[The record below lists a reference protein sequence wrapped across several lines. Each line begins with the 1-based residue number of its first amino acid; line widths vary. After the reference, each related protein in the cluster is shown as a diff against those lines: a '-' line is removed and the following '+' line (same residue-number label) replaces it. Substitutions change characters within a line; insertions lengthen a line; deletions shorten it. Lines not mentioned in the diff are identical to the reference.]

1 MTEWDVPGYDVVEL
15 LGFGSSG
22 EVWRARERSSG
33 RVVALRRLAGGDRQA
48 LAEIRRCATVVR
60 SLPSAHVV
68 RLRTTARA
76 GRDDVLVLDHADG
89 GSLAALCAR
98 RGQLSAGE
106 VVTALAPIAAALGQ
120 AHEHGLIH
128 GRVSASSI
136 LLSAEGKPLLDGLGL
151 ACLYDPEDGLDPT
164 GGLGASAD
172 VWALGALAQVLLT
185 GAEPGT
191 ESLAALASTAP
202 LPLVRAVEA
211 ALAFDPTTRPSATDL
226 AASLLAACPAA
237 ALRGVAAAPLPTAP
251 SSRLRASRAVRR
263 PTLPGAAAVVA
274 VVAVVA
280 VGWTWG
286 AASSPRA
293 ATVAPPSATLTE
305 PSSDW
310 RTILTQLDSAR
321 AQAFAHAD
329 PQRLTEVYAPTSRL
343 LADDTRAVAG
353 LRRLRRTA
361 QGVEHVL
368 HSLTA
373 VRTATDRV
381 ELEVV
386 EALAAYDVQDA
397 SGTVLASQSASAPAK
412 HVVVL
417 VQTTVGWRVAE
428 VRQAG

>member
-1 MTEWDVPGYDVVEL
+1 MARAG
-15 LGFGSSG
+15 LGL
-22 EVWRARERSSG
+22 
-33 RVVALRRLAGGDRQA
+33 ALRRLAGGDREA

-68 RLRTTARA
+68 RLRTTVRA

-98 RGQLSAGE
+98 RGVLSASE

-120 AHEHGLIH
+120 AHERGLVH

-136 LLSAEGKPLLDGLGL
+136 LLSGEGKPLLDGLGL
-151 ACLYDPEDGLDPT
+151 TCLYDAEDGLDPT
-164 GGLGASAD
+164 GGLGATAD
-172 VWALGALAQVLLT
+172 VWAIGALAQLLLT
-185 GAEPGT
+185 GAGPGT
-191 ESLAALASTAP
+191 DSLASLASTAP

-211 ALAFDPTTRPSATDL
+211 ALAFDPTTRPSASDL

-237 ALRGVAAAPLPTAP
+237 ALQGVVAAPLPSAP
-251 SSRLRASRAVRR
+251 SSRLRASRALPR

-293 ATVAPPSATLTE
+293 ATVAPPTATLAGSTSE
-305 PSSDW
+305 W
-310 RTILTQLDSAR
+310 RTVLTQLDSAR

-329 PQRLTEVYAPTSRL
+329 PHLLTEVYAPTSRL
-343 LADDTRAVAG
+343 LAGDTRAVAG

-368 HSLTA
+368 RSLTA

-386 EALAAYDVQDA
+386 EALAGYDVRDA
-397 SGTVLASQSASAPAK
+397 TGAVLARQAPSAPAK

-417 VQTTVGWRVAE
+417 VQTTLGWRVAE